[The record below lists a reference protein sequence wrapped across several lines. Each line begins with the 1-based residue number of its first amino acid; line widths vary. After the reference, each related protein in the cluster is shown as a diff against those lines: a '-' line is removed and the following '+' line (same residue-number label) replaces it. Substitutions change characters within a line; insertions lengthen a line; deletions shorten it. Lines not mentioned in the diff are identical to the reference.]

1 MTSLQT
7 SVAVELQVPLVYQDK
22 DGKESTRHKLTFYR
36 PNFKQA
42 RQLAVLMGPQ
52 LAKFIL
58 PALEEDKT
66 PLSNDVL
73 IFKLCEALLTHAAME
88 GIAALLAE
96 MSHES
101 VELIN
106 RLDLLD
112 LVAVFKAFLAFF
124 PKRQSSMPDNL
135 EPN

>member
-7 SVAVELQVPLVYQDK
+7 SLDVELQVPLVYK
-22 DGKESTRHKLTFYR
+22 ESDGKELTRHKLTFYR

-42 RQLAVLMGPQ
+42 RQFAVLIGPQ
-52 LAKFIL
+52 FAKLVL

-66 PLSNDVL
+66 SLSNDVL
-73 IFKLCEALLTHAAME
+73 ILKVCEALLTHEAME
-88 GIAALLAE
+88 GIAMLLAD

-106 RLDLLD
+106 RLDVID
-112 LVAVFKAFLAFF
+112 IVAVFKAFFGFF
-124 PKRQSSMPDNL
+124 PTRQSSQLDNL
-135 EPN
+135 GQN